1 MCQSQLF
8 PLAAEEQSRK
18 GFLLWTGESKSGE
31 IRVLQGRS
39 HTYAGR
45 VSDRESLFIFTCVKN
60 IGVSEVHAET
70 LTVNDLM
77 LLQSSSFDPCHFHTI
92 TVCVLGLFPQAF
104 YHSYTIRV

>member
-8 PLAAEEQSRK
+8 PLAAGEQSRK
-18 GFLLWTGESKSGE
+18 GFLLWTGENKYGK

-45 VSDRESLFIFTCVKN
+45 VSDREPLFIFTCEKN

-70 LTVNDLM
+70 VND
-77 LLQSSSFDPCHFHTI
+77 LQSSSFDP
-92 TVCVLGLFPQAF
+92 LSFPH
-104 YHSYTIRV
+104 YHSLCAGLVSSGLLPFLYC